1 MQNKFKIKY
10 ILLVIIT
17 LTAASSCQH
26 TRYVTD
32 SSYIPQVS
40 TYQVSAYQLSSLLRY
55 PLENYQIIQTF
66 GNRTSSGRYHAA
78 EDALGEGGTPVYAI
92 ADGVVSYSGQ
102 MAGYGW
108 LIIID
113 HPQLNI
119 YSLYGHL
126 STRRFKVT
134 GGEVYCGQLIA
145 HLADDDEDGSGGSY
159 PHWTPHLH
167 FGIRRGIKDDYPGN
181 GDDRW
186 MAGHTWSYPSTLGW
200 IAPSEFIE

>member
-1 MQNKFKIKY
+1 MQFKTEIKY
-10 ILLVIIT
+10 VLLVWLVII
-17 LTAASSCQH
+17 LISNCQH
-26 TRYVTD
+26 TRYVTAA
-32 SSYIPQVS
+32 SNYNVQISGSV
-40 TYQVSAYQLSSLLRY
+40 RY
-55 PLENYQIIQTF
+55 PLDDYQIIQTF
-66 GNRTSSGRYHAA
+66 GNRTNSGRYHAA
-78 EDALGEGGTPVYAI
+78 EDALGGGGTPVYAI
-92 ADGVVSYSGQ
+92 ADGVISYSGQ

-113 HPQLNI
+113 HPQLNV

-134 GGEVYCGQLIA
+134 EGDVYCGQLIA

-167 FGIRRGIKDDYPGN
+167 FGIRQGMKDDYPGN